1 MATLINWPPSLPQYA
16 RRSSYTEKHGV
27 LVTSTPM
34 DAGPAKLRRRGNKPV
49 LLTAEYI
56 LTAAQLDTLET
67 FVKTTLM
74 GVKRFNLPHPR
85 TQASVEVRL
94 VPSGDGEYYSV
105 SYLSSVEF
113 SVSLSIEV
121 LP

>member
-1 MATLINWPPSLPQYA
+1 MASTINWPISLPQRA
-16 RRSSYTEKHGV
+16 RRNSYTEKHGV

-56 LTAAQLDTLET
+56 MTAAQLDTLET

-74 GVKRFNLPHPR
+74 GVKRFNHVHPR
-85 TQASVEVRL
+85 TLASVEVRL
-94 VPSGDGEYYSV
+94 VPTGDGEYYSFA
-105 SYLSSVEF
+105 YISSTEF
-113 SVSLSIEV
+113 SVSLTFEI